1 MTVTNESLNYVSYPT
16 ATLVK
21 SSKIIPNM
29 IMGYLIE
36 HKSYSTIEY
45 VGTAF
50 ITIGIIGFNLSR
62 MDASK
67 NSNAKPDSSY
77 GLLLLFLSLTMD
89 GVLGSF
95 QNMLKKESSS
105 SSDKKKIHYRK
116 PTAMET
122 MLCMNFYAFI
132 FLLPTSCI
140 FTSHLKNGVTLL
152 FNNHATSFPSLLLY
166 LNGSAALGQIFIFI
180 TITKFSPLVCT
191 IVTTTRKFITILL
204 SVLYFGHRFSFTQWF
219 FTIMIFT
226 GIYVEIFCCDH
237 IVIVSSDKKK
247 KIL

>member
-1 MTVTNESLNYVSYPT
+1 
-16 ATLVK
+16 
-21 SSKIIPNM
+21 
-29 IMGYLIE
+29 MG
-36 HKSYSTIEY
+36 
-45 VGTAF
+45 
-50 ITIGIIGFNLSR
+50 
-62 MDASK
+62 
-67 NSNAKPDSSY
+67 
-77 GLLLLFLSLTMD
+77 
-89 GVLGSF
+89 
-95 QNMLKKESSS
+95 
-105 SSDKKKIHYRK
+105 K

-140 FTSHLKNGVTLL
+140 LTSHFKNGLTLL
-152 FNNHATSFPSLLLY
+152 LSSNDNSSSSSSSTSFLSLLLY

-180 TITKFSPLVCT
+180 TITRFSPLVCT

-226 GIYVEIFCCDH
+226 GIYLEIFCCDH
-237 IVIVSSDKKK
+237 IVVVSSSSDKKK